1 MKIKRIQKSIK
12 IQKGLNKLKCLMYGC
27 RCYIFQTL
35 KKKRDFIF
43 KEKKKIDYYIIKN
56 IANINMNTDKDLS
69 KKSRML
75 KILNAIIKFQKY
87 YNRSKSL
94 NTILSLYDFFQ
105 LWQTKIILEKG
116 NILMELDN
124 IQNDNVC
131 IYKIML

>member
-1 MKIKRIQKSIK
+1 
-12 IQKGLNKLKCLMYGC
+12 
-27 RCYIFQTL
+27 
-35 KKKRDFIF
+35 
-43 KEKKKIDYYIIKN
+43 
-56 IANINMNTDKDLS
+56 MNTDKDLS